1 LDEEFFSTQ
10 VIPQVH
16 SVVTSGIKVQLV
28 HLYNLILAIK
38 LAYKKKEIS
47 EGEIEFFFKQLFL
60 FKGFEGWRN
69 LQHDMINMDEK
80 VDKTRFLSY
89 KRELIKIYPENGRKV
104 AEIIEKEIGQ
114 TFSYRE
120 ASRILNFRIFAEGS
134 EISKSLKMFEVINV
148 GFLCPDHEFKTRLT
162 QLVYEQLSSVFMF
175 SEQPMKFHDFVKLA
189 AWTHPIALI
198 PHRSLNTLNA
208 ISSMAYFFGLELE
221 LIRSSDLMALP
232 LTSTNPDD
240 EQLHLIES
248 NLQDYSVAANLE
260 GYVKDASVYTR
271 LEVPTSLSAD
281 PEQQVIFGSACM
293 AKVNVEN
300 ALRRKDRLVREH
312 EASAVGASK
321 DPVKEVERA
330 AKAGSWV
337 MISSLRFPRY
347 WNKVVEVLDTLR
359 ADGKIKNT
367 FRLFFDL

>member
-1 LDEEFFSTQ
+1 
-10 VIPQVH
+10 
-16 SVVTSGIKVQLV
+16 
-28 HLYNLILAIK
+28 
-38 LAYKKKEIS
+38 
-47 EGEIEFFFKQLFL
+47 
-60 FKGFEGWRN
+60 
-69 LQHDMINMDEK
+69 
-80 VDKTRFLSY
+80 
-89 KRELIKIYPENGRKV
+89 
-104 AEIIEKEIGQ
+104 
-114 TFSYRE
+114 
-120 ASRILNFRIFAEGS
+120 
-134 EISKSLKMFEVINV
+134 
-148 GFLCPDHEFKTRLT
+148 
-162 QLVYEQLSSVFMF
+162 
-175 SEQPMKFHDFVKLA
+175 
-189 AWTHPIALI
+189 
-198 PHRSLNTLNA
+198 
-208 ISSMAYFFGLELE
+208 
-221 LIRSSDLMALP
+221 LP

-271 LEVPTSLSAD
+271 LEVPTSLRAD
-281 PEQQVIFGSACM
+281 PEQQVIFGSTCM

>member
-16 SVVTSGIKVQLV
+16 SVVTSSIKVQLV

-47 EGEIEFFFKQLFL
+47 EGEIEFFFKQLFQ

-80 VDKTRFLSY
+80 VEKTRFLSY

-162 QLVYEQLSSVFMF
+162 
-175 SEQPMKFHDFVKLA
+175 
-189 AWTHPIALI
+189 
-198 PHRSLNTLNA
+198 
-208 ISSMAYFFGLELE
+208 
-221 LIRSSDLMALP
+221 
-232 LTSTNPDD
+232 
-240 EQLHLIES
+240 
-248 NLQDYSVAANLE
+248 
-260 GYVKDASVYTR
+260 
-271 LEVPTSLSAD
+271 
-281 PEQQVIFGSACM
+281 
-293 AKVNVEN
+293 
-300 ALRRKDRLVREH
+300 
-312 EASAVGASK
+312 
-321 DPVKEVERA
+321 
-330 AKAGSWV
+330 
-337 MISSLRFPRY
+337 
-347 WNKVVEVLDTLR
+347 
-359 ADGKIKNT
+359 
-367 FRLFFDL
+367 